1 MRSNKKLIHKIKVL
15 ILIAFGMY
23 LILLRPS
30 QVKREK
36 TVKPEFQS
44 LVVYLKEQG
53 FSEDTIKAIFSDP
66 RVEFYEQVI
75 YQNLSREVLSPV
87 SHPYRDRVPVYE
99 IEDFMKEYRSYL
111 DLAEKKYGVDRET
124 IVAVLFTETKLGR
137 ILGRYPVFNVLSSLA
152 VAGNEENLRRIEN
165 YVHIKYH
172 YLDYDSRIGV
182 IKRLQERAKKK
193 SKWAKN
199 ELASLIRLHLTT
211 NIDALSLVGS
221 YAGAFGLPQFM
232 PSSFLK
238 FGVDGDKDGE
248 IDLFSF
254 PDAIM
259 SVANFLS
266 RAGWGNHYLS
276 QRRALLRYNYSRV
289 YVSKVLN
296 LASLLR

>member
-1 MRSNKKLIHKIKVL
+1 MCGKKLMHKIRIL
-15 ILIAFGMY
+15 TLIALGVF
-23 LILLRPS
+23 LPLLGPS
-30 QVKREK
+30 RVYTVKM
-36 TVKPEFQS
+36 VKPEFQN
-44 LVVYLKEQG
+44 LVAYLEEQG
-53 FSEDTIKAIFSDP
+53 FPEDTIETLFSDP
-66 RVEFYEQVI
+66 RVEFYEQII
-75 YQNLSREVLSPV
+75 YQNLSREVFPSV
-87 SHPYRDRVPVYE
+87 SHPYRNRVPVYE
-99 IEDFMKEYRSYL
+99 IEDFMEEYSSYL
-111 DLAEKKYGVDRET
+111 DLAENKYGVDRET
-124 IVAVLFTETKLGR
+124 IVAVLFTETRLGK

-152 VAGNEENLRRIEN
+152 VAGDEENLSRIES

-172 YLDYDSRIGV
+172 YLDYDSRIRM
-182 IKRLQERAKKK
+182 IEKLQERAKKK
-193 SKWAKN
+193 SEWAKK
-199 ELASLIRLHLTT
+199 ELVSLIKLHLTT

-238 FGVDGDKDGE
+238 FGVDGDRDGE

-296 LASLLR
+296 LASLLK